1 MPETTSNVE
10 MAHRI
15 HEQGH
20 RGGGSGSRRERRLEI
35 LEAVALAAV
44 AVLTAWS
51 GYQAAKWDSRSAASY
66 ARASR
71 TMVLAQA
78 EHVLAGQEHL
88 YDTTTFDSWLDA
100 HLGGNLKLAEAYERR
115 FRPEYRTAFQAWMKT
130 DPFHNPNAP
139 AGAMFMTEYKSDRAE
154 KARALSEQAGTA
166 YEGGVS
172 ARETGDEY
180 IRITVLLAMVL
191 LLTALGQRFQI
202 FGPRLGILV
211 VAFVILALA
220 SYSIATY
227 PRA

>member
-15 HEQGH
+15 HEEGH
-20 RGGGSGSRRERRLEI
+20 RPEGRRSRRERRLEI

-51 GYQAAKWDSRSAASY
+51 GYQAARWDSRSAASY
-66 ARASR
+66 ARAAR
-71 TMVLAQA
+71 VMVQAQA
-78 EHVLAGQEHL
+78 QHVLAGQDHL

-100 HLGGNLKLAEAYERR
+100 HVGGNVKLAEAYERR

-130 DPFHNPNAP
+130 DPFRNPNAP
-139 AGAMFMTEYKSDRAE
+139 PGAMFMPEYRNARAE
-154 KARALSEQAGTA
+154 KARELSEQAGAA
-166 YEGGVS
+166 YEAGVA

-180 IRITVLLAMVL
+180 IRITVLLATVL

-202 FGPRLGILV
+202 TGPRIGILA
-211 VAFVILALA
+211 VAFVILAIA
-220 SYSIATY
+220 SWCIATY
-227 PRA
+227 LRA

>member
-1 MPETTSNVE
+1 MHETTSNVE

-20 RGGGSGSRRERRLEI
+20 KGGGPGSRREQRLEI

-51 GYQAAKWDSRSAASY
+51 GYQAARWDSQSAASY
-66 ARASR
+66 ARSAR

-78 EHVLAGQEHL
+78 ENVLAGQDRL
-88 YDTTTFDSWLDA
+88 YDTTTFNSWLDA
-100 HLGGNLKLAEAYERR
+100 HLGGNEKLAEIYERR
-115 FRPEYRTAFQAWMKT
+115 FRPEYRTAFLAWLKT

-139 AGAMFMTEYKSDRAE
+139 PGAIFMSEYRSARAE
-154 KARALSEQAGTA
+154 KWRKLSEEARAAFEA
-166 YEGGVS
+166 GVS

-191 LLTALGQRFQI
+191 LLTALGQRFKI
-202 FGPRLGILV
+202 PGPRLGVLA
-211 VAFVILALA
+211 VAFVMLGVAL
-220 SYSIATY
+220 YLIAIY